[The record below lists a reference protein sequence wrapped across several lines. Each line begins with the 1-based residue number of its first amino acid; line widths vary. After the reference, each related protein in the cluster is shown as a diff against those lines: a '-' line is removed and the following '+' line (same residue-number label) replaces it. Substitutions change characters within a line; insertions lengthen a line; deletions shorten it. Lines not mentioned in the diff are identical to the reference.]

1 MALPVQLAVLRD
13 IPGRQLQSLALVIPG
28 ALRLDV
34 TLIAR
39 VRQRKLVTPF
49 LRALRHMA
57 PLGPSLAPLATL
69 EPRLLLLANLTVL
82 GLCLADVQPHR
93 AVALQAKLVILLT
106 LVHRTRVQHAL
117 LLAQPATPA
126 RQPASLAKLIDC
138 GRPQPAVR
146 FLAALTLPLKQV
158 TLLPPEARHMAP
170 AAQLAVQRA
179 TVALRLRSPVN
190 RIKRGLVPP
199 DVRW

>member
-1 MALPVQLAVLRD
+1 M
-13 IPGRQLQSLALVIPG
+13 
-28 ALRLDV
+28 
-34 TLIAR
+34 
-39 VRQRKLVTPF
+39 
-49 LRALRHMA
+49 
-57 PLGPSLAPLATL
+57 
-69 EPRLLLLANLTVL
+69 LLLLAHLFTWMF
-82 GLCLADVQPHR
+82 DQS
-93 AVALQAKLVILLT
+93 
-106 LVHRTRVQHAL
+106 RV
-117 LLAQPATPA
+117 PSATPA
-126 RQPASLAKLIDC
+126 RQPASLAKLMDR

>member
-82 GLCLADVQPHR
+82 GLCLADVQ
-93 AVALQAKLVILLT
+93 VFVFF
-106 LVHRTRVQHAL
+106 V
-117 LLAQPATPA
+117 
-126 RQPASLAKLIDC
+126 LICVDINLH
-138 GRPQPAVR
+138 
-146 FLAALTLPLKQV
+146 FFY
-158 TLLPPEARHMAP
+158 M
-170 AAQLAVQRA
+170 
-179 TVALRLRSPVN
+179 
-190 RIKRGLVPP
+190 
-199 DVRW
+199 